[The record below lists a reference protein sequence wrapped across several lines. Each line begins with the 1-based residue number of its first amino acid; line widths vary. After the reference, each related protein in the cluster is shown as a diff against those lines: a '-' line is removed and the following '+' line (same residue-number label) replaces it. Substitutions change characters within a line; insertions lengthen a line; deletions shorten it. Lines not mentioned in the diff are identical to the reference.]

1 MTCQDKIY
9 DIILTVVTCKHNKD
23 KERRCPLVDLKD
35 QFKAM
40 AKAQGM
46 TFKELADKAS
56 MSEKGLH
63 NKFNRESITFKDVQR
78 LLAVLGKTI
87 EFKDKP

>member
-1 MTCQDKIY
+1 M
-9 DIILTVVTCKHNKD
+9 
-23 KERRCPLVDLKD
+23 DLKD

-46 TFKELADKAS
+46 TFKELADKAGLN
-56 MSEKGLH
+56 ENGLH

>member
-1 MTCQDKIY
+1 M
-9 DIILTVVTCKHNKD
+9 
-23 KERRCPLVDLKD
+23 DLKD

-46 TFKELADKAS
+46 TFKELALKAGL
-56 MSEKGLH
+56 SENNLH
-63 NKFNRESITFKDVQR
+63 NKLKRNTIRVQELSQLR
-78 LLAVLGKTI
+78 AVLGKTI

>member
-1 MTCQDKIY
+1 M
-9 DIILTVVTCKHNKD
+9 
-23 KERRCPLVDLKD
+23 DLKD

-40 AKAQGM
+40 AEAQGM
-46 TFKELADKAS
+46 TFKELADKAG
-56 MSEKGLH
+56 MSYNGLH
-63 NKFNRESITFKDVQR
+63 DKFRRESITFKDVQR